1 MSYMEQTCPHSGAFG
16 YRAPKKGRNLSWF
29 IEIAIGVAVCCGIFA
44 VICLIGGCLGCEACY
59 ECAAAYDDCFD
70 CGLEECTRDC
80 NAQSDDCVSCEGVD
94 CFGREG
100 CFACDGKYDCSDCSG
115 EVYYKVE
122 LNTGD
127 QTETLKIKAGTSDI
141 SIGSGYNED
150 RPSDYFTF
158 KGYYNKKIGGDKYID
173 KDGNVVKKITK
184 DIKLYAQY
192 EEVNENYPYSLVFH
206 TENTVD
212 GGYYFELDAESAE
225 TEVYVGYDTSNFPEY
240 AELNGY
246 VFKGWYTEQN
256 GQGRLIWGPESSS
269 YTVHLSD
276 FGKHPKDT
284 DYRLHVYAYYTYLT
298 YEVTFNYANG
308 QSRTEDVRAG
318 TTFGELKQLVGNS
331 GAEYKCFGW
340 SYYPNA
346 NENNVITDETT
357 ITGAL
362 EVYEVAKLYYTV
374 KFYYKQTDYYGWQVY
389 ELNLYESQKL
399 IFEENSTLSNIQ
411 TNAGVYK
418 GFTFSRWT
426 TDESGMSASKTEITY
441 MSPQVAKTYYAQY
454 TEDPYNITY
463 IIPAKYAGMAID
475 MTNDARIAGANT
487 QYQYNAYT
495 SVSLWRCDD
504 IFGTFV
510 GWCEDPDGY
519 GTIYSAAGG
528 CQLPAGSYGH
538 KILYAIFS

>member
-29 IEIAIGVAVCCGIFA
+29 VELALGALVLFGIFA
-44 VICLIGGCLGCEACY
+44 GIVMIGGCLGCEVCF
-59 ECAAAYDDCFD
+59 ECAAACDEEMG
-70 CGLEECTRDC
+70 CGLEECARDC

-100 CFACDGKYDCSDCSG
+100 CFACDGKWDCSECSG

-122 LNTGD
+122 LISGEVT
-127 QTETLKIKAGTSDI
+127 TPLKFKGGTNRVTVHA
-141 SIGSGYNED
+141 YNDD
-150 RPSDYFTF
+150 RPQNYFTF
-158 KGYYNKKIGGDKYID
+158 KGYFDKKVGGTKYID
-173 KDGNVVKKITK
+173 EAGNVIKKITK

-192 EEVNENYPYSLVFH
+192 TEVNENDEYNLVFH

-212 GGYYFELDAESAE
+212 GGYYFQLDAMSAE
-225 TEVYVGYDTSNFPEY
+225 TVVNVGYDTASFPEY
-240 AELNGY
+240 AELEGY
-246 VFKGWYTEQN
+246 VFKGWYTDEE
-256 GQGRLIWGPESSS
+256 GRGKLIWGPETTS

-276 FGKHPKDT
+276 FGKHPLDQDKI
-284 DYRLHVYAYYTYLT
+284 LHVYAYYTYLT
-298 YEVTFNYANG
+298 YEVKFNYANG
-308 QSRTEDVRAG
+308 NSRTEQVRAG
-318 TTFGELKQLVGNS
+318 TTFAELKQLVGNS
-331 GAEYKCFGW
+331 GEEYKYFGW

-362 EVYEVAKLYYTV
+362 EVYEVARLYYTI

-389 ELNLYESQKL
+389 EVKLYEGQKFT
-399 IFEENSTLSNIQ
+399 FEEDSTILNIK

-418 GFTFSRWT
+418 GFTFARWT

-441 MSPQVAKTYYAQY
+441 MSAQVAKTYYAQY
-454 TEDPYNITY
+454 DEATYNISY

-475 MTNDARIAGANT
+475 MTNDAKIAGANT
-487 QYQYNAYT
+487 QYKYSPNT
-495 SVSLWRCDD
+495 SVALWRCDD
-504 IFGTFV
+504 IFGTFI

-519 GTIYSAAGG
+519 GTIYSLSDG
-528 CQLPAGSYGH
+528 CQLWAGAYGH
-538 KILYAIFS
+538 KILYAVFR